1 MQTAGIKIRRKV
13 RIKRHSYGNH
23 NPVFPITQIT
33 IRKGTNKMAYL
44 EIEKV
49 IGREIM
55 DSRGNPTVE
64 AEVLLADGTI
74 GRGTAPSG
82 ASTGEF
88 EALELRD
95 GDKARYGG
103 KGVTKAVE
111 NINTTINDALVGL
124 DASDIYAVDR
134 AMLAADGT
142 KDKSNLGANAILA
155 VSIAAARAAAISLD
169 IPLYRFLGGVSGNRL
184 PVPMMN
190 ILNGGAHATNTVDTQ
205 EFMIM
210 PVGAPTFKEAL
221 RWCAEVFHSLAK
233 ILKAKGL
240 ATSVGDEGGFAPNLS
255 SDDET
260 IETILEA
267 VKAAGYEPGKDFM
280 IAMDAASSEWKSEK
294 GKGYYHQPKSG
305 RDFTS
310 DELIQH
316 WADLVEKYPIISI
329 EDALDE
335 EDWEGWQKL
344 TKELGDKVQLVG
356 DDLFVTNTERLSKGI
371 SLGCGNS
378 ILIKLNQIGS
388 VSETLEAIKMAHK
401 AGYTAISS
409 HRSGETADT
418 TIADLAVALNTCQIK
433 TGAPSRSER
442 VAKYNQLLRIEE
454 ELGDA
459 AVYPGMQA
467 FNVKR

>member
-1 MQTAGIKIRRKV
+1 M
-13 RIKRHSYGNH
+13 S
-23 NPVFPITQIT
+23 
-33 IRKGTNKMAYL
+33 YL
-44 EIEKV
+44 EIEKG

-64 AEVLLADGTI
+64 AEVYLVDGTV

-82 ASTGEF
+82 ASTCEF

-95 GDKARYGG
+95 GDKSRYLG
-103 KGVTKAVE
+103 KGVQKAVD
-111 NINTTINDALVGL
+111 NINNVINDVLTGM
-124 DASDIYAVDR
+124 DASDIYAVDK
-134 AMLAADGT
+134 AMIEADGT
-142 KDKSNLGANAILA
+142 KDKSKLGANAILA
-155 VSIAAARAAAISLD
+155 VSIATARAAATALD
-169 IPLYRFLGGVSGNRL
+169 IPLYRFLGGIQGTKL

-190 ILNGGAHATNTVDTQ
+190 ILNGGAHADSAVDTQ

-221 RWCAEVFHSLAK
+221 RWCAEVFHT
-233 ILKAKGL
+233 LKKLIKDMGDVTA
-240 ATSVGDEGGFAPNLS
+240 VGDQGGFAPNKLT
-255 SDDET
+255 SDEEA
-260 IETILEA
+260 IEKILEA
-267 VKAAGYEPGKDFM
+267 IKAAGFEPGKDFM

-294 GKGYYHQPKSG
+294 GKGFYKQPKSG
-305 RDFTS
+305 KEFTS
-310 DELIQH
+310 DELIAH
-316 WADLVEKYPIISI
+316 WESLVDKYPIISI
-329 EDALDE
+329 EDGLDE
-335 EDWEGWQKL
+335 EDWEGWQKM
-344 TKELGDKVQLVG
+344 TKQIGHKVQLVG

-371 SLGCGNS
+371 SLGAGNS

-454 ELGDA
+454 ELGA
-459 AVYPGMQA
+459 SAVYPGMAA
-467 FNVKR
+467 FNVKK

>member
-1 MQTAGIKIRRKV
+1 M
-13 RIKRHSYGNH
+13 N
-23 NPVFPITQIT
+23 
-33 IRKGTNKMAYL
+33 YL

-49 IGREIM
+49 IGREIL

-64 AEVLLADGTI
+64 AEVTLVDGTV

-95 GDKARYGG
+95 GDKSRYLG

-111 NINTTINDALVGL
+111 NINTAIAQAIVGL
-124 DASDIYAVDR
+124 DASDIYAVDA
-134 AMLAADGT
+134 AMIKADGT
-142 KDKSNLGANAILA
+142 KGKTKLGANAILA
-155 VSIAAARAAAISLD
+155 VSIATARAAATALD
-169 IPLYRFLGGVSGNRL
+169 IPLYRFLGGISGNRL

-190 ILNGGAHATNTVDTQ
+190 IVNGGCHALSSGLDVQ

-210 PVGAPTFKEAL
+210 PVGAPNFKECL
-221 RWCAEVFHSLAK
+221 RWCAEVFHALAA
-233 ILKAKGL
+233 ILKERGL
-240 ATSVGDEGGFAPNLS
+240 ATSVGDEGGFAPALA
-255 SDDET
+255 SDEEA

-267 VKAAGYEPGKDFM
+267 IKKAGYEPGKDFR
-280 IAMDAASSEWKSEK
+280 IAMDAASSEWKTGKVGEYKLPKAGTVYTSEQLIA
-294 GKGYYHQPKSG
+294 HWKS
-305 RDFTS
+305 
-310 DELIQH
+310 
-316 WADLVEKYPIISI
+316 LVDKYPIVSI

-335 EDWEGWQKL
+335 EDWEGWKKL
-344 TKELGDKVQLVG
+344 TEELGDRVQLVG
-356 DDLFVTNTERLSKGI
+356 DDLFVTNTERLKKGI
-371 SLGCGNS
+371 ESGCGNS

-409 HRSGETADT
+409 HRSGETEDT

-433 TGAPSRSER
+433 TGAPSRTER

-454 ELGDA
+454 ELGNCS
-459 AVYPGMQA
+459 VYPGMDA
-467 FNVKR
+467 FNLTK

>member
-1 MQTAGIKIRRKV
+1 M
-13 RIKRHSYGNH
+13 SYL
-23 NPVFPITQIT
+23 Q
-33 IRKGTNKMAYL
+33 
-44 EIEKV
+44 IEKV
-49 IGREIM
+49 VGREIL

-64 AEVLLADGTI
+64 AEVTLVDGTVA
-74 GRGTAPSG
+74 RGTAPSG

-95 GDKARYGG
+95 GDKARYLG

-111 NINTTINDALVGL
+111 NINTVINETVTGM
-124 DASDIYAVDR
+124 DASDLYAVDK
-134 AMLAADGT
+134 AMIAADGT

-155 VSIAAARAAAISLD
+155 VSIATARAAATALD
-169 IPLYRFLGGVSGNRL
+169 IPLYRFLGGVSGTRL

-210 PVGAPTFKEAL
+210 PVGAPSFKEAL
-221 RWCAEVFHSLAK
+221 RWCAEVFHNLAK
-233 ILKAKGL
+233 ILKSKGL

-267 VKAAGYEPGKDFM
+267 VKAAGYEPGRDFM

-294 GKGYYHQPKSG
+294 GKGFYHQPKSG

-344 TKELGDKVQLVG
+344 TAKLGGKVQLVG
-356 DDLFVTNTERLSKGI
+356 DDLFVTNTERLKKGI
-371 SLGCGNS
+371 ELGCGNS

-388 VSETLEAIKMAHK
+388 VSETLEAIQMAHN

-454 ELGDA
+454 ELGDS
-459 AVYPGMQA
+459 AVYPGMAA
-467 FNVKR
+467 FHVK

>member
-1 MQTAGIKIRRKV
+1 MT
-13 RIKRHSYGNH
+13 
-23 NPVFPITQIT
+23 
-33 IRKGTNKMAYL
+33 YL

-49 IGREIM
+49 VGREIL

-64 AEVLLADGTI
+64 AEVTLVDGTVA
-74 GRGTAPSG
+74 RGTAPSG

-95 GDKARYGG
+95 GDKSRYLGN
-103 KGVTKAVE
+103 GVSKAVE
-111 NINTTINDALVGL
+111 NINTVINDTVAGM
-124 DASDIYAVDR
+124 DASDIYAVDK
-134 AMLAADGT
+134 AMIEADGT
-142 KDKSNLGANAILA
+142 KDKSKLGANAILA
-155 VSIAAARAAAISLD
+155 VSIATARAAATALD
-169 IPLYRFLGGVSGNRL
+169 IPLYRFLGGISGNRL

-190 ILNGGAHATNTVDTQ
+190 ILNGGAHAANTVDVQ

-210 PVGAPTFKEAL
+210 PVGAPSFKECL
-221 RWCAEVFHSLAK
+221 RWCAEVFHALAAL
-233 ILKAKGL
+233 LKSKGL
-240 ATSVGDEGGFAPNLS
+240 ATSVGDEGGFAPNLA
-255 SDDET
+255 SDEEA
-260 IETILEA
+260 IQYILEA
-267 VKAAGYEPGKDFM
+267 VKNAGYEPGKDFM
-280 IAMDAASSEWKSEK
+280 IAMDAASSEWKGEK
-294 GKGYYHQPKSG
+294 KGEYVLPKAG
-305 RDFTS
+305 TKFTS
-310 DELIQH
+310 AELIEH
-316 WADLVEKYPIISI
+316 WKKLVEKYPIISI

-335 EDWEGWQKL
+335 EDWEGWQQL

-356 DDLFVTNTERLSKGI
+356 DDLFVTNTERLAKGI
-371 SLGCGNS
+371 KFGCGNS

-454 ELGDA
+454 LLGDS
-459 AVYPGMQA
+459 AVYPGMDA
-467 FNVKR
+467 FNVKKD

>member
-1 MQTAGIKIRRKV
+1 MVYTA
-13 RIKRHSYGNH
+13 
-23 NPVFPITQIT
+23 
-33 IRKGTNKMAYL
+33 
-44 EIEKV
+44 IEKV
-49 IGREIM
+49 IGREIL

-64 AEVLLADGTI
+64 AEVYLADGTV

-95 GDKARYGG
+95 GDKSRYGG
-103 KGVTKAVE
+103 KGVSKAVE
-111 NINTTINDALVGL
+111 NINIVINAAVKGIDAA
-124 DASDIYAVDR
+124 DTYAVDK
-134 AMLAADGT
+134 AMIDADGT
-142 KDKSNLGANAILA
+142 KDKSKLGANAILA
-155 VSIAAARAAAISLD
+155 VSIAAARAASIAIGV
-169 IPLYRFLGGVSGNRL
+169 PLYRFLGGVSGNRL

-190 ILNGGAHATNTVDTQ
+190 ILNGGAHAANTVDVQ

-210 PVGAPTFKEAL
+210 PVGAPSFKEAL
-221 RWCAEVFHSLAK
+221 RQCAEVFHALAAL
-233 ILKAKGL
+233 LKSKGL
-240 ATSVGDEGGFAPNLS
+240 ATSVGDEGGFAPDLG
-255 SDDET
+255 SDEEA
-260 IETILEA
+260 IRYILEA
-267 VKAAGYEPGKDFM
+267 VKNAGYEPGKDFM
-280 IAMDAASSEWKSEK
+280 IAMDAASSEWKGSKK
-294 GKGYYHQPKSG
+294 GEYILPKAG
-305 RDFTS
+305 TKFTS
-310 DELIQH
+310 SELIAH
-316 WADLVEKYPIISI
+316 WKQLVEKYPIISI

-335 EDWEGWQKL
+335 EDWEGWQEL
-344 TKELGDKVQLVG
+344 TKELGGKVQLVG
-356 DDLFVTNTERLSKGI
+356 DDLFVTNTERLAKGI

-454 ELGDA
+454 ELGA
-459 AVYPGMQA
+459 SAVYPGMAA

>member
-1 MQTAGIKIRRKV
+1 MVYTA
-13 RIKRHSYGNH
+13 
-23 NPVFPITQIT
+23 
-33 IRKGTNKMAYL
+33 
-44 EIEKV
+44 IEKV
-49 IGREIM
+49 IGREIL

-64 AEVLLADGTI
+64 AEVYLADGTV

-95 GDKARYGG
+95 GDKSRYGG
-103 KGVTKAVE
+103 KGVSKAVE
-111 NINTTINDALVGL
+111 NINTVINAAVKGI
-124 DASDIYAVDR
+124 DASDTYAVDK
-134 AMLAADGT
+134 AMIDADGT
-142 KDKSNLGANAILA
+142 KDKSKLGANAILA
-155 VSIAAARAAAISLD
+155 VSIAAARAASIAIGV
-169 IPLYRFLGGVSGNRL
+169 PLYRFLGGVSGNRL

-190 ILNGGAHATNTVDTQ
+190 ILNGGAHAANTVDVQ

-210 PVGAPTFKEAL
+210 PVGAPSFKEAL
-221 RWCAEVFHSLAK
+221 RQCAEVFHALAAL
-233 ILKAKGL
+233 LKSKGL
-240 ATSVGDEGGFAPNLS
+240 ATSVGDEGGFAPDLG
-255 SDDET
+255 SDEEA
-260 IETILEA
+260 IRYILEA
-267 VKAAGYEPGKDFM
+267 VKNAGYEPGKDFM
-280 IAMDAASSEWKSEK
+280 IAMDAASSEWKGSKK
-294 GKGYYHQPKSG
+294 GEYILPKAG
-305 RDFTS
+305 TRFTS
-310 DELIQH
+310 SELIAH
-316 WADLVEKYPIISI
+316 WKQLVEKYPIISI

-335 EDWEGWQKL
+335 EDWEGWQEL
-344 TKELGDKVQLVG
+344 TKELGGKVQLVG
-356 DDLFVTNTERLSKGI
+356 DDLFVTNTERLAKGI

-454 ELGDA
+454 ELGA
-459 AVYPGMQA
+459 SAVYPGMAA

>member
-1 MQTAGIKIRRKV
+1 M
-13 RIKRHSYGNH
+13 N
-23 NPVFPITQIT
+23 
-33 IRKGTNKMAYL
+33 YL
-44 EIEKV
+44 DIVKV
-49 IGREIM
+49 IGREIL

-64 AEVLLADGTI
+64 AEVYLADGTV

-95 GDKARYGG
+95 GDKGRYGG

-111 NINTTINDALVGL
+111 NINTAINDAVCGL

-134 AMLAADGT
+134 AMIKADGT
-142 KDKSNLGANAILA
+142 KDKSKLGANAILA
-155 VSIAAARAAAISLD
+155 VSIAAARAASISLD
-169 IPLYRFLGGVSGNRL
+169 IPLYRFLGGISGNRL

-190 ILNGGAHATNTVDTQ
+190 ILNGGAHAANTVDVQ

-210 PVGAPTFKEAL
+210 PVGAPSFKEAL
-221 RWCAEVFHSLAK
+221 RWCAEVFHALAAL
-233 ILKAKGL
+233 LKSKGL
-240 ATSVGDEGGFAPNLS
+240 ATSVGDEGGFAPDLA
-255 SDDET
+255 SDEEA
-260 IETILEA
+260 IQYILEA
-267 VKAAGYEPGKDFM
+267 VKNAGYEPGKDFM
-280 IAMDAASSEWKSEK
+280 IAMDAASSEWKGSKK
-294 GKGYYHQPKSG
+294 GEYVLPKAG
-305 RDFTS
+305 TKFTS
-310 DELIQH
+310 AELIEH
-316 WADLVEKYPIISI
+316 WKKLVEKYPIISI

-335 EDWEGWQKL
+335 EDWEGWQLL
-344 TKELGDKVQLVG
+344 TKELGGKVQLVG
-356 DDLFVTNTERLSKGI
+356 DDLFVTNTERLAKGI

-454 ELGDA
+454 ELGES
-459 AVYPGMQA
+459 AVYPQMHLT
-467 FNVKR
+467 